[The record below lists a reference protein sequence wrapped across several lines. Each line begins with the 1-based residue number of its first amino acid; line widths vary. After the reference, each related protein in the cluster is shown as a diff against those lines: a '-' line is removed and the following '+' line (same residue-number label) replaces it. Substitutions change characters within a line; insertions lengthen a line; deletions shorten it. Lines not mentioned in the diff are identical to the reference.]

1 MKGDVL
7 ALAGVPP
14 EDLHIVLLDAA
25 GLVLDAVVGVGDGLA
40 EKTLAIYSN
49 PRNHKREIPG

>member
-40 EKTLAIYSN
+40 EKALG
-49 PRNHKREIPG
+49 IP